1 MINLT
6 DEQKKVCNVESLD
19 SIGHMSIIACA
30 GSGKTLTA
38 TRRLFEI
45 YKLLGKKESIAL
57 FSYSNVAVSTFYT
70 ELSKI
75 LAIQK
80 DNSIHIS
87 TFDSFLAE
95 FVVTPHGKRTM
106 GCACSPFLISGS
118 ESFLNWNN
126 YKIWV
131 ETNVRGR
138 SNKIP
143 FTLDELYLKPD
154 GDKIGFY
161 VRKGKLIYD
170 VEPQEAWK
178 KIKLAGKLGGYTHIL
193 RSLWAALILNT
204 EPRLV
209 DIISTKFPYVLID
222 EAQDIGF
229 LHAHIVE
236 KLSRQSKVTLI
247 GDPNQAIYQFAH
259 ADGSFLRDF
268 AKKKCNRPI
277 PITCNWRSIEAVT
290 KLASTLSGTET
301 FHRRTPKN
309 DFNGI
314 YYLTYEQGKEEEL
327 SHSYARLLDSK
338 GYSVKDSAILCR
350 SNDMVDKVLCKRTSN
365 GEGNTKYFAESAIE
379 RDTYREP
386 RTAFNKLTR
395 AIFSLMKE
403 VPADIPKK
411 IYNAHWD
418 ANTLQLRRALWKFW
432 RSSETGLPASNL
444 PAKSEWLTRLKSNLA
459 TFLPEFSELSGLQIK
474 DSWGKVVR
482 NTNLSDG
489 PLYAS
494 YSRPELPMPS
504 IRVDTV
510 HKAKGESLD
519 SVLYVVTK
527 PHLDAFLSGTSS
539 EEGRIGYVAL
549 TRARD
554 LFMIALPASCLK
566 THGAKLAELNIL
578 PLPLIS

>member
-38 TRRLFEI
+38 TRRLLEI
-45 YKLLGKKESIAL
+45 YKLLCKKESIAL
-57 FSYSNVAVSTFYT
+57 FSYSNVAVSTFYI

-75 LAIQK
+75 LVIKK
-80 DNSIHIS
+80 DNPIHIS

-95 FVVTPHGKRTM
+95 FVVTPHGKREM
-106 GCACSPFLISGS
+106 GCSCSPFLVSGS
-118 ESFLNWNN
+118 ESFLEWPT

-131 ETNVRGR
+131 ETIIRGK
-138 SNKIP
+138 SKKIP
-143 FTLDELYLKPD
+143 FRLDELHLKPNNH
-154 GDKIGFY
+154 KISFC
-161 VRKGKLIYD
+161 VKKGNITYN
-170 VEPQEAWK
+170 VESQEAWK
-178 KIKLAGKLGGYTHIL
+178 KIRLVGKLGGYTHTL
-193 RSLWAALILNT
+193 RSLWAALILKT
-204 EPRLV
+204 EPRLI
-209 DIISTKFPYVLID
+209 DIISHKFPYILID

-229 LHAHIVE
+229 LHAHIVR
-236 KLSRQSKVTLI
+236 KLANKSKVTLI

-259 ADGSFLRDF
+259 ADGSFLREF
-268 AKKKCNRPI
+268 AQNRCGSPN
-277 PITCNWRSIEAVT
+277 PITCNWRSIEPIT
-290 KLASTLSGTET
+290 KLSNKLSGTET
-301 FHRRTPKN
+301 THKRTPQN
-309 DFNGI
+309 DFYGI
-314 YYLTYEQGKEEEL
+314 FYLAYEQGKEEEL
-327 SHSYARLLDSK
+327 SPGYAGLLDSK
-338 GYSVKDSAILCR
+338 GYGVLNSAILCR

-554 LFMIALPASCLK
+554 LFVIALPVSCLK

-578 PLPLIS
+578 PLPPIS